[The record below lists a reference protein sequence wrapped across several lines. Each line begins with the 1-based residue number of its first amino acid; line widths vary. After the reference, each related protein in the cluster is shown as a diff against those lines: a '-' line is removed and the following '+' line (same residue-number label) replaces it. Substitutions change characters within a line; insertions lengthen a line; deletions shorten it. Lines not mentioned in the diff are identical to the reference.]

1 MSHTPGPWTLT
12 LNWVGM
18 GKWRRIFS
26 AEITA
31 SDGTVVA
38 VISDINVRE
47 QHQPACLESDARLMT
62 AAPELLEACRTIV
75 EDARRHAI
83 AGRAVDL
90 CAEAYAKA
98 IGGTPEEDARL
109 MMADPDLLEACQAT
123 PIRLNSFEDV
133 YGDSILRYLRYKLF
147 EAITKAAGGAP

>member
-26 AEITA
+26 AEIIA

-47 QHQPACLESDARLMT
+47 QHQPACSEEDARLMT
-62 AAPELLEACRTIV
+62 AGPELLEACQFAVEALRRQTMFYRDTII
-75 EDARRHAI
+75 ARVVSDIEAAI
-83 AGRAVDL
+83 V
-90 CAEAYAKA
+90 KA
-98 IGGTPEEDARL
+98 TGGTP
-109 MMADPDLLEACQAT
+109 
-123 PIRLNSFEDV
+123 
-133 YGDSILRYLRYKLF
+133 
-147 EAITKAAGGAP
+147 